1 MHPSEEH
8 SHDSSLRS
16 ATRRPPV
23 LVQVVCSAL
32 AAGVGVVCGY
42 LFVTAPEWAGSQT
55 PVGTVAGV
63 SVALAVVCVIGHL
76 GVHAWWGPALVW
88 AAFMVGVVPPL
99 SMEDALW
106 AVAAVML
113 GGLVAGYLAMIN
125 LIVLGA
131 RVVGRRW
138 R

>member
-1 MHPSEEH
+1 M
-8 SHDSSLRS
+8 
-16 ATRRPPV
+16 
-23 LVQVVCSAL
+23 
-32 AAGVGVVCGY
+32 CGY
-42 LFVTAPEWAGSQT
+42 VFVTAPEWAGPQA

-113 GGLVAGYLAMIN
+113 GALVAGYLALVN
-125 LIVLGA
+125 LVVLGA
-131 RVVGRRW
+131 RTVGRR
-138 R
+138 RR